1 MANKFLSFLILTI
14 LYSCINGQE
23 NKTST
28 ELHPKEFKIKMQERP
43 GLLIDVRT
51 PEEFSAGHLKG
62 AININFYDEK
72 FIAKINSLTKEEPIY
87 VYCASGGRSAK
98 AQEIIN
104 DLGIKD
110 VTNLLGGYKAWSAKG
125 LEIEK

>member
-1 MANKFLSFLILTI
+1 MANKFLSFLILII

-23 NKTST
+23 NKTYT